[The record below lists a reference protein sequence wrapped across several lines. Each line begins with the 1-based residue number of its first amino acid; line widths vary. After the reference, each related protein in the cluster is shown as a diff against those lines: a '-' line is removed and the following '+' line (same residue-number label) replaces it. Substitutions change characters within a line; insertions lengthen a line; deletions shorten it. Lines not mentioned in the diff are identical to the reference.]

1 MALQLRGRRPLAGWL
16 ALFLVGGCVLV
27 TGPVTAQER
36 PGGGEAAFRLTPVD
50 TSWLRAIEERLLP
63 AVIVPGP
70 AAHADLSAYYAAAN
84 PALLE
89 RFAAVRKLCEAPQ
102 TGAVRRLTLVAG
114 DAGVGKSF
122 IKREAFGQ
130 DYPAGAVCKLDLRE
144 LYQEWL
150 ATGLTEARPDLRDGD
165 VVLNRLLAVKHRD
178 RPLVSDYLAA
188 RPAAIYVIDS
198 LDEIHPDD
206 HGWFFE
212 QLEQF
217 AFSGQRPV
225 VHLVVFGRP
234 LAFHR
239 RWQSLAERHARGEVE
254 LHWLHPPRLR
264 TTGDLLVSTWNY
276 LGYQHKLRWRP
287 EGGDELVPMSLEDF
301 AGWSQAGFRRTGS
314 YSSVTLD
321 NESPYTTQVHGTLLD
336 WTQRHRP
343 LIAPLWNLAGNS
355 LLRETIERRLRAGAA
370 EPFDERAWMLD
381 FLHAWLRRDTQSDDR
396 PSLAKPEY
404 LALYVELLERVAV
417 RYARPDLVDD
427 QGFFQVAPEDRIELT
442 RADRQL
448 SFSVERILNRSGMK
462 HLELGGRDVARYR
475 FEPIWFHRLL
485 VEMHNDRLRF
495 SSVTRTGGGLP

>member
-16 ALFLVGGCVLV
+16 ALVLVCGCGLV
-27 TGPVTAQER
+27 TGRLTAQEG
-36 PGGGEAAFRLTPVD
+36 PGGSEAASRLTPID

-63 AVIVPGP
+63 EVIVPGP
-70 AAHADLSAYYAAAN
+70 AAHADLSAYYTAAN

-89 RFAAVRKLCEAPQ
+89 RFAAARKLYEAPRLRS
-102 TGAVRRLTLVAG
+102 VRRLTLVAG

-122 IKREAFGQ
+122 LKREAFGKN
-130 DYPAGAVCKLDLRE
+130 DPAGAVCKLDIRE

-150 ATGLTEARPDLRDGD
+150 AAGLTEARPDLRDGD
-165 VVLNRLLAVKHRD
+165 VVLNRLLAVKDRD

-206 HGWFFE
+206 HGWFFD

-217 AFSGQRPV
+217 VFSGQRDFRHV
-225 VHLVVFGRP
+225 VVFSRP
-234 LAFHR
+234 LAFHQ
-239 RWQSLAERHARGEVE
+239 RWQPLAERHERGEVE

-276 LGYQHKLRWRP
+276 LGYRHKLRWRP
-287 EGGDELVPMSLEDF
+287 EGGDELVPMSLQDF
-301 AGWSQAGFRRTGS
+301 TGWSQAGFHRSGS

-321 NESPYTTQVHGTLLD
+321 DESPYTTQVHATMLD
-336 WTQRHRP
+336 WTQRHRV

-355 LLRETIERRLRAGAA
+355 LLRETIERRLRQDS
-370 EPFDERAWMLD
+370 EPAFDERTWMLD

-442 RADRQL
+442 RAGRQL

-495 SSVTRTGGGLP
+495 PSVTRTGGGLP